1 MQSTDLLTVGEIA
14 RRSGFA
20 DSAVRFYE
28 GLGLL
33 TATRTSGGQRRFE
46 RSTLRRLAFIRAAR
60 NIGLSLDE
68 VAAALASLPS
78 GRTPTRADWARLSRG
93 WRKRLD
99 DQIDALVALRDGL
112 DSCIGCGCLSL
123 DRCAISNPAD
133 DARSGGPGA
142 VYLPA
147 RLRREDAPNGRAAGG
162 KRRLSRR

>member
-1 MQSTDLLTVGEIA
+1 MHSSDLLTVGEIA

-20 DSAVRFYE
+20 ESAVRYYE

-33 TATRTSGGQRRFE
+33 AASRTSGGQRRFE
-46 RSTLRRLAFIRAAR
+46 RSTLRTLAFIRAAR

-68 VAAALASLPS
+68 VAAALASLPAQ
-78 GRTPTRADWARLSRG
+78 RTPTRGDWARLSRG
-93 WRKRLD
+93 WRRRLD

-133 DARSGGPGA
+133 TARAGGPGA
-142 VYLPA
+142 AYLPG
-147 RLRREDAPNGRAAGG
+147 RLRREGIR
-162 KRRLSRR
+162 

>member
-20 DSAVRFYE
+20 ESAVRYYE

-68 VAAALASLPS
+68 VAAELASLPAQ
-78 GRTPTRADWARLSRG
+78 RTPTRTDWAKLSRG
-93 WRKRLD
+93 WRRRLN
-99 DQIDALVALRDGL
+99 DQIEALEALRDGL

-133 DARSGGPGA
+133 SARADGPGA
-142 VYLPA
+142 AYLPTG
-147 RLRREDAPNGRAAGG
+147 LRREDLTRAGR
-162 KRRLSRR
+162 